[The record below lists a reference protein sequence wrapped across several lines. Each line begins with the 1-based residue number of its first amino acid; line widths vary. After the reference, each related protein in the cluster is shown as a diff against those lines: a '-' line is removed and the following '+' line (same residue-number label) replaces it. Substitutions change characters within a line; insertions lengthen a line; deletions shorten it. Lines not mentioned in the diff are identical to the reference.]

1 VDRERQR
8 EIGGS
13 NLGRLVERSSAK
25 SDLALCSSAGK
36 FWVFFFFVSGFI
48 GGLLGVDSL
57 GVCVAGSCACG
68 CGGHGGEAVVVVAV
82 CFLIPSWVVGENWWC
97 SGAGWGE
104 RGLGKGREK
113 RQPGR

>member
-1 VDRERQR
+1 M
-8 EIGGS
+8 
-13 NLGRLVERSSAK
+13 GRLVERSSA
-25 SDLALCSSAGK
+25 SSSAGK
-36 FWVFFFFVSGFI
+36 FWVFFFFVSGFD

-82 CFLIPSWVVGENWWC
+82 CFLIPSWVVGENWC

-104 RGLGKGREK
+104 GIGEGE